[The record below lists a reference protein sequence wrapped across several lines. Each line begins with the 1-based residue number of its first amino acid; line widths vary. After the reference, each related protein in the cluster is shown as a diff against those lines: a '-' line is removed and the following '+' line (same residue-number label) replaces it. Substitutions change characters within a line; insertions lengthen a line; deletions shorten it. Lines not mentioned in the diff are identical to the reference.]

1 MEEEIYITP
10 NGLEI
15 SEAEL
20 REEYGERFDEFV
32 SQGLLKK
39 KSEGEVVAVSEEPSS
54 QQEFNENDLEVL
66 QKDIVFP
73 PEPEEPQQSN
83 VVDEIPEVLE
93 EEKVEVTL
101 EETAAQRLFLEDK
114 GVDVDAILRERKF
127 GNKETTGSEA
137 GDIALEY
144 STFLTDNAS
153 QNIQTD
159 FQSTN
164 LKPVEREIEAEVEI
178 KPTTIKKNILEELK
192 IDQED
197 YSKWETKTQREESA
211 SFKFIKDIIATDE
224 GEVFDQEKKDT
235 EKLLSYKME
244 VMNNLRQDIST
255 VDSRLEL
262 AKDPKDKLQLLN
274 IKKQLEARLIEE
286 TNLLNKMGS
295 LFPKYKELTFDLDL
309 QRRKKVYEA
318 GQKGGAVRTFTELGE
333 TAKTIPTTIANFA
346 LGSGAA
352 IFSLVDQVS
361 TGLGADKKGVLA
373 GVTEALLDTSE
384 ALDIEIGPVKRSGVT
399 EGKPVTVAGKQYIV
413 TEEGD
418 VIDPITNVSM
428 IGIISDEKF
437 EEIKKR
443 AKNVKFSEINYSGG
457 SLVQGGI
464 QTIANLFALIKGGQ
478 RLSKALGVSGG
489 YGMGLASYA
498 STAAQSVEDMRA
510 DLVRAGLTEDEA
522 LTKAAVAGNAIATLD
537 GVFSGLAGS
546 NTKVLSSLQGFK
558 TAITNAVKKDGK
570 KFTVDELKRKVKDL
584 AKENFKEVTIEEL
597 PVLFSEKAINAAVNE
612 ITGLSVRNSKIKES
626 EIKETIIMTLGATTT
641 LGSKNLLLGNRRL
654 DALRYVARNVND
666 LDKTV
671 NELVKNNNITEE
683 QGKEVYDEI
692 YAMQTAENRTKGT
705 IVNSDNMLEV
715 SDLLDQRKRL
725 VDQKEGLE
733 GPLKE
738 EQDEKIADVDAQI
751 KQAKERDNK
760 QTKTKQDADTIES
773 SAEVLNEEQSEV
785 GRTVVEGDN
794 QPTKLTGETTQAQ
807 DETPLQPTQEG
818 EVETKVSESEEVTYT
833 LPEDPKEAR
842 KDFEIIDNR
851 DGKESSIDEEGNGK
865 WIVVNKKTGRLIE
878 TNTKKDAE
886 LLARYPKINWDY
898 GEGDVLE
905 VVSQETTADATP
917 SIEVVIE
924 EGKPLTINEN
934 KQVFR
939 AVRDPKTPK
948 ETRRK
953 AFLDIINKIK
963 TKGKVAAR
971 AAKSLIKEV
980 EGLNFANPVT
990 VERTIQKITKTF
1002 EKANNVEALN
1012 AAKKTKDNIKTT
1024 LNNKNLDANVS
1035 AAAKEFLRID
1045 PLTVD
1050 DITKYQEEAA
1060 NLLKGLRSTRRT
1072 KTGINVAPAVNIK
1085 STEEYSAKEI
1095 EAQDKRQAQLEA
1107 DAFEALTGVPPGDL
1121 SLSEVRETI
1130 EALNTTDENKK
1141 KEAAPSEKKSKVIFD
1156 ALKNAF
1162 SVYTA
1167 VVDEQLKTQ
1176 TDPFTGEK
1184 IEISDKNKQV
1194 VRAFMNMDLNVLTD
1208 QEALQALD
1216 SLINFATNAST
1227 GGMGKVVNIYVG
1239 KTNLVKAIKDGLKG
1253 NSLTSIGR
1261 KWAKN
1266 IASFDLMIEFI
1277 FKGQSKANK
1286 ILALS
1291 GFQDVVNGAA
1301 KAETDS
1307 NKIATNYSDK
1317 FSKTK
1322 PNGQAFNTAENNT
1335 ERGMLAFIRR
1345 TLIGTEAEQQQEF
1358 NRKKALILE
1367 TIKTLSNTNDK
1378 VNKNKAETYQK
1389 VYDRL
1394 LSDSNNITDIESKV
1408 DKANLAAVEWMTKEW
1423 KKHYKDLSDTNLN
1436 IYNKKLDQ
1444 DINYTPDIFS
1454 ALKTPETEN
1463 IDEPMFDTS
1472 GRKIYNKE
1480 TGVLKKSNRPK
1491 SLGNDRYVNLSFDTS
1506 NINSLRKALADINT
1520 AAAIQQV
1527 KGFVESK
1534 DFDKVIPNQQDRDLV
1549 KQRIKEYVSKKRGLD
1564 YIPEGDKK
1572 LMKLINTFGTFGVS
1586 RTLGSLG
1593 QFPKQLT
1600 PIFNTMVN
1608 AGGANTYDGVSL
1620 FTKKNVREWLKSSG
1634 YDIANRGLQSE
1645 TALESI
1651 DKQLDEAANSVGEK
1665 ARRAILDAQNKTL
1678 KLFLVAPDKLAA
1690 NSSWLAYYSKEMKK
1704 QGIDVTAPGFD
1715 WENHKVNKKAG
1726 DYAQQQ
1732 INRQQNTSDRD
1743 LQGEMYRSN
1752 KVSTQLFVKGFFP
1765 FANFLLNQKT
1775 RMYSDVSTVFSK
1787 TATSEDKKAAA
1798 KSLGGLSV
1806 ETLVFNAIGLGLTQ
1820 LTAALSNAW
1829 MGEDDEEQAEK
1840 DFENRMKGRGQNV
1853 VLDLFSPLPI
1863 TDEIF
1868 ISRINNILE
1877 LIQGSEDPF
1886 QFFENQKTMSE
1897 DLGLFSI
1904 GIEKFKE
1911 MVDFGEISATGEYKK
1926 ENAFGGSK
1934 THKLS
1939 SKEKQAAMS
1948 SAALYFVYLTGFLP
1962 AEAGSI
1968 ARYNMRTIKRNASK
1982 TVKYLSVENQ
1992 KKLKRSNPRRW
2003 EKEYGPKSFYQK
2015 AKERASERRRARK

>member
-1 MEEEIYITP
+1 MEEIYITP

-20 REEYGERFDEFV
+20 RKEYGERFDEFV

-114 GVDVDAILRERKF
+114 GVDVAAILRERKF

-153 QNIQTD
+153 KNIQTD

-309 QRRKKVYEA
+309 QRRKKIYDA
-318 GQKGGAVRTFTELGE
+318 GQLDTTFYLSTGGAVPVPVNIKVLTELGE

-346 LGSGAA
+346 LGSAAA

-384 ALDIEIGPVKRSGVT
+384 ALDIEMGPVKRSGVT

-443 AKNVKFSEINYSGG
+443 AKNVKFSETNYSGG
-457 SLVQGGI
+457 SLVQGGV
-464 QTIANLFALIKGGQ
+464 QTMANLFALIKGGQ

-558 TAITNAVKKDGK
+558 TAIINVVKKDGK
-570 KFTVDELKRKVKDL
+570 KFTVDELKRKGIDL
-584 AKENFKEVTIEEL
+584 AKENLKEIAIEEL
-597 PVLFSEKAINAAVNE
+597 PVLFSEKAINAAVNK
-612 ITGLSVRNSKIKES
+612 ITGLSVRSSKVKVS
-626 EIKETIIMTLGATTT
+626 EIMETVIMTLGATSA
-641 LGSKNLLLGNRRL
+641 LGSKNLLSGNKRL

-666 LDKTV
+666 LETSVKELIAQSHITPTEGKT
-671 NELVKNNNITEE
+671 
-683 QGKEVYDEI
+683 VYDEI

-773 SAEVLNEEQSEV
+773 SAEVLNEEQSDV
-785 GRTVVEGDN
+785 GEAVVEGDN
-794 QPTKLTGETTQAQ
+794 QPTELAGETTQAQ
-807 DETPLQPTQEG
+807 EKESDQSTQEG
-818 EVETKVSESEEVTYT
+818 EAEVEISESQ
-833 LPEDPKEAR
+833 
-842 KDFEIIDNR
+842 
-851 DGKESSIDEEGNGK
+851 
-865 WIVVNKKTGRLIE
+865 
-878 TNTKKDAE
+878 
-886 LLARYPKINWDY
+886 KI
-898 GEGDVLE
+898 
-905 VVSQETTADATP
+905 
-917 SIEVVIE
+917 VIE

-980 EGLNFANPVT
+980 EGLNFNNPVT

-1012 AAKKTKDNIKTT
+1012 AAKKTKDNINTA
-1024 LNNKNLDANVS
+1024 LNKNLDPNVS

-1050 DITKYQEEAA
+1050 DLAKYQEEAT

-1072 KTGINVAPAVNIK
+1072 KTGINVAPAVDIK
-1085 STEEYSAKEI
+1085 STEEYSSKEI
-1095 EAQDKRQAQLEA
+1095 EAQEKREAQIQA

-1130 EALNTTDENKK
+1130 EALDTTDENKK

-1176 TDPFTGEK
+1176 TDPFTREK

-1227 GGMGKVVNIYVG
+1227 GGMEAVVSNYVG
-1239 KTNLVKAIKDGLKG
+1239 RTNLVKAIKDGLKG

-1394 LSDSNNITDIESKV
+1394 LSDSNNITDVESKV

-1454 ALKTPETEN
+1454 ALKTPETVN

-1564 YIPEGDKK
+1564 YIPESDKK

-1752 KVSTQLFVKGFFP
+1752 KISTQLFVKGFFP

-1829 MGEDDEEQAEK
+1829 MGEDDEEQAKK
-1840 DFENRMKGRGQNV
+1840 DFENRMKGRSQNIL
-1853 VLDLFSPLPI
+1853 LDLFSPLPL
-1863 TDEIF
+1863 TDDVI
-1868 ISRINNILE
+1868 IARINNFLE

-1886 QFFENQKTMSE
+1886 QFFENKQAMSE

-1904 GIEKFKE
+1904 GFEKFKE
-1911 MVDFGEISATGEYKK
+1911 MVDFSSVAASGEYKK

-1948 SAALYFVYLTGFLP
+1948 SAALYLVYLSGFLP

-2015 AKERASERRRARK
+2015 AKKRASERRKARK